1 MGCLWSVQRYMRTR
15 RVLWYFSRWN
25 KNLCFKWKNSAIRKG
40 AHLTQ
45 LCFLHRCAFL
55 TTLLFSEKCADYGIG
70 DERLSSD
77 DMLLL
82 ATDNLRKGIEYA
94 VRQVR
99 SKKVD
104 PSTKL
109 RWMRALTRQVEA
121 LVKVVEAQSNIGSK
135 SAKGLDL
142 ATFLSSVQ
150 KRIEVP
156 VREARTMHREASELN
171 DVVRQASLSEGS
183 VGSVGR
189 RRTCRNWG

>member
-1 MGCLWSVQRYMRTR
+1 VCISVRFEQ
-15 RVLWYFSRWN
+15 
-25 KNLCFKWKNSAIRKG
+25 
-40 AHLTQ
+40 Q
-45 LCFLHRCAFL
+45 LFLARNVP
-55 TTLLFSEKCADYGIG
+55 IG
-70 DERLSSD
+70 LAVIGRLSSD

-135 SAKGLDL
+135 SADKHDL

-150 KRIEVP
+150 SRIASP
-156 VREARTMHREASELN
+156 VREARTMQNAVSEFD
-171 DVVRQASLSEGS
+171 DVVRQASLGEGG

-189 RRTCRNWG
+189 RRSCRSR

>member
-1 MGCLWSVQRYMRTR
+1 
-15 RVLWYFSRWN
+15 
-25 KNLCFKWKNSAIRKG
+25 LC
-40 AHLTQ
+40 
-45 LCFLHRCAFL
+45 
-55 TTLLFSEKCADYGIG
+55 TTFLFSGKCADWFSG

-94 VRQVR
+94 VRQIR
-99 SKKVD
+99 SKKIA
-104 PSTKL
+104 PAAKL

-135 SAKGLDL
+135 SAGSLDL

-156 VREARTMHREASELN
+156 AREARTMHREALELDN
-171 DVVRQASLSEGS
+171 VVRQASLSEGG

-189 RRTCRNWG
+189 RRTCRDWR

>member
-1 MGCLWSVQRYMRTR
+1 
-15 RVLWYFSRWN
+15 
-25 KNLCFKWKNSAIRKG
+25 
-40 AHLTQ
+40 
-45 LCFLHRCAFL
+45 
-55 TTLLFSEKCADYGIG
+55 LFRGLEDLNA
-70 DERLSSD
+70 D
-77 DMLLL
+77 DMLVL

-135 SAKGLDL
+135 SAGSLDL

-156 VREARTMHREASELN
+156 VREARTMHREAVEFDN
-171 DVVRQASLSEGS
+171 AVRQASLSDGG

-189 RRTCRNWG
+189 RRTCRGWG